1 MKKTII
7 ASAIA
12 AAVSAPAAFADVK
25 ISGMVNPEYA
35 IQNDDS
41 VDFTP
46 NTDLVISGSET
57 LDNGMKV
64 SFKYH
69 QFADGA
75 ESASGIDG
83 ANEGHTSTTVGNNG
97 SINSATYD
105 KGNADG
111 ANGGKIA
118 DLSVTL
124 SGDFGSISAGRLES
138 FHEAVAQGF
147 TNIDASHDADLE
159 NNLTSHSIGD
169 RVNGVI
175 AYTSPSFN
183 GLTVSAASVSLND
196 ADDNGSDATDIMVKY
211 SNNGLMVFAEQF
223 DIDGGAQATAFGASY
238 KMGDIEV
245 RAMQRTHETDVGVEK
260 DATFLGA
267 KYNMGNI
274 TLAAGKLNEDT
285 ANKDASILSVEYS
298 LSKRTSV
305 YAVDM
310 NSDDTAEDQTV
321 FGIKHTF

>member
-12 AAVSAPAAFADVK
+12 AAVSAPAAFADVT

-83 ANEGHTSTTVGNNG
+83 ANEGFTETAATSTAG
-97 SINSATYD
+97 SSTYD

-111 ANGGKIA
+111 ANGGKLA

-124 SGDFGSISAGRLES
+124 SGDFGSISAGRMES

-147 TNIDASHDADLE
+147 VNIDASHDADLE
-159 NNLTSHSIGD
+159 NNLTSNSIGD
-169 RVNGVI
+169 RVNGAI

-183 GLTVSAASVSLND
+183 GLTVSAASISLND
-196 ADDNGSDATDIMVKY
+196 TDDDGSDATDIMVKY

-223 DIDGGAQATAFGASY
+223 DIDGGAEATAFGASY

-245 RAMQRTHETDVGVEK
+245 RAMQRTHKTAAGVEK
-260 DATFLGA
+260 DASFLGA

-274 TLAAGKLNEDT
+274 TLAAGKLDEDT
-285 ANKDASILSVEYS
+285 ASKDASILSVEYK

-310 NSDDTAEDQTV
+310 NSDATAEDQTV

>member
-1 MKKTII
+1 
-7 ASAIA
+7 
-12 AAVSAPAAFADVK
+12 
-25 ISGMVNPEYA
+25 MVNPEYA

-83 ANEGHTSTTVGNNG
+83 ANEGFTSTTVGTSSGGTNTTG
-97 SINSATYD
+97 TYD

-111 ANGGKIA
+111 ANGGKLA

-124 SGDFGSISAGRLES
+124 SGDFGSISAGRMES

-147 TNIDASHDADLE
+147 VNIDASHDADLE
-159 NNLTSHSIGD
+159 NNLTSNSIGD

-183 GLTVSAASVSLND
+183 GLTVSAASISLND
-196 ADDNGSDATDIMVKY
+196 TDDDGSDATDIMVKY

-285 ANKDASILSVEYS
+285 ANQDATILSAEYS

-310 NSDDTAEDQTV
+310 NSDATTEDQTV

>member
-1 MKKTII
+1 
-7 ASAIA
+7 
-12 AAVSAPAAFADVK
+12 
-25 ISGMVNPEYA
+25 MVNPEYA
-35 IQNDDS
+35 IQNNDS

-83 ANEGHTSTTVGNNG
+83 ANEGHEDATATNGTNDSTTYSKG
-97 SINSATYD
+97 SV
-105 KGNADG
+105 DG
-111 ANGGKIA
+111 ANGGKLA

-124 SGDFGSISAGRLES
+124 SGDFGSISAGRMES
-138 FHEAVAQGF
+138 FHDAVAQGF
-147 TNIDASHDADLE
+147 VNIDASHDADLE
-159 NNLTSHSIGD
+159 NNLTSNSIGD

-183 GLTVSAASVSLND
+183 GLTVSAASISLND
-196 ADDNGSDATDIMVKY
+196 TDDDGSDATDIMVKY

-245 RAMQRTHETDVGVEK
+245 RAMQRTHETSAGVEK